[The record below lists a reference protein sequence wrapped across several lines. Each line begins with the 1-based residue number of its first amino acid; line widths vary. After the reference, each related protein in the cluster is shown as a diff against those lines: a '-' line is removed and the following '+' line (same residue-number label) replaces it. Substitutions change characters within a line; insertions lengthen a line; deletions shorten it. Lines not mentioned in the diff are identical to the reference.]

1 MSEFWFLLKRHCLT
15 AAIEEAQR
23 GFPYL
28 QSHPSSAAR
37 KWLSAFRSFPEEDQ
51 VKLAPLLVWDR
62 FHRRSAMDQDFNDDS
77 LTLLNQMLARVAHV
91 PKAVLDTLAS
101 KPTRSI
107 SGWDE
112 SVWEASHV
120 NLSLRVAA
128 KRDVSRAVL
137 AELRKNAFRITRP
150 APGFYVV
157 SGPTASRTMSM
168 VEFGG
173 LWQVRMSA
181 NAKDRENHVFK
192 NITFPF
198 CLGYVVDGYDEI
210 LPDGVQQAAAFALH
224 ELLRLENLLERAAEA
239 IP

>member
-1 MSEFWFLLKRHCLT
+1 LDVAS
-15 AAIEEAQR
+15 EEAQR

-62 FHRRSAMDQDFNDDS
+62 FHRLTAMDQDFDDDS
-77 LTLLNQMLARVAHV
+77 LKLLNQMLARVRHV

-150 APGFYVV
+150 ASAFYVV
-157 SGPTASRTMSM
+157 SGPNASRSLLMIG
-168 VEFGG
+168 FGG
-173 LWQVRMSA
+173 LWQVRISA
-181 NAKDRENHVFK
+181 NAHDSDNHVFK
-192 NITFPF
+192 NITLPF
-198 CLGYVVDGYDEI
+198 CLGYVVDGYNEI
-210 LPDGVQQAAAFALH
+210 LPDGVQQAAAFAIH
-224 ELLRLENLLERAAEA
+224 ELLRLENLLERAAETT
-239 IP
+239 PS